1 MKQFISVLLA
11 VMLVMFSFSVVYAEE
26 LPAENGNQTELT
38 TTEPAAESTDNTN
51 TDNSD
56 SNNSKDT
63 NTNNPDSNN
72 SKTTINFRD
81 FIF

>member
-51 TDNSD
+51 TEQNEE
-56 SNNSKDT
+56 
-63 NTNNPDSNN
+63 P
-72 SKTTINFRD
+72 TTEPASTAAPEEPNLSQLPQSSPP
-81 FIF
+81 